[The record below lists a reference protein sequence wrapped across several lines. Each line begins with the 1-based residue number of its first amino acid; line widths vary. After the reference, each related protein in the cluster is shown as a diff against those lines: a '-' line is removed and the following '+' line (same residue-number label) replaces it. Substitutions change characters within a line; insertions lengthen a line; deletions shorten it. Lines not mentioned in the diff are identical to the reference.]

1 MSEWIA
7 GKCEKRMHRRPALC
21 YNDAALFPDNPS
33 TGVIM
38 DILSYIAEQKIT
50 QAMQEQDFNSPKWKN
65 KPLPLDD
72 DRFVPDDLKMAYKV
86 MKMGGYLPPEIEERK
101 EIKKLEDLIAATE
114 DEHERLQQMK
124 KLNVLLMKI
133 DAKRTTSVNITS
145 QQEYYRKVVERITL
159 RSRSKK

>member
-1 MSEWIA
+1 MDLPVSARNRCTASRHCAIVLL
-7 GKCEKRMHRRPALC
+7 RF
-21 YNDAALFPDNPS
+21 FPTTPGI
-33 TGVIM
+33 GVIM
-38 DILSYIAEQKIT
+38 DILSFIAEQKIT

-133 DAKRTTSVNITS
+133 DAKRTSPVNITS

-159 RSRSKK
+159 RSRTKK

>member
-1 MSEWIA
+1 
-7 GKCEKRMHRRPALC
+7 
-21 YNDAALFPDNPS
+21 
-33 TGVIM
+33 M
-38 DILSYIAEQKIT
+38 DILSFIAEQKIT
-50 QAMQEQDFNSPKWKN
+50 QAMQEHDFNSPKWKN

-133 DAKRTTSVNITS
+133 DTKRTTPVNITS
-145 QQEYYRKVVERITL
+145 QQDYYRKVVERITL
-159 RSRSKK
+159 RSRAKK